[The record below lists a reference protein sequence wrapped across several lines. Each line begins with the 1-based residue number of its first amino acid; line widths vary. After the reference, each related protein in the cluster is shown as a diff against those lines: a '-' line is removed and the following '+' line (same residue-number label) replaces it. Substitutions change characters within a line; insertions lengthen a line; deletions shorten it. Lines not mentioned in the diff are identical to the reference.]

1 MNDSPTILAS
11 TLSTRQVVAL
21 VIKEDGKKS
30 IFEMGQDEATAFV
43 SRVRVDMSRCREAYR
58 KKQQQDPKL
67 KMRQFRLKSSI
78 RYSDSVAFVTMW
90 IEQSE
95 GNQFDEVLE
104 DMGIK
109 NAEDMVHG

>member
-1 MNDSPTILAS
+1 MNDSPPIQADIL
-11 TLSTRQVVAL
+11 TTRGVVAL
-21 VIKEDGKKS
+21 VIKEDGNKS
-30 IFEMGQDEATAFV
+30 VFEMGSGEAKAFI
-43 SRVRVDMSRCREAYR
+43 SRVRVDMSRCRDAYR

-78 RYSDSVAFVTMW
+78 RYQDSVAFVTMW